1 MFNLK
6 KTIDEQ
12 IKISEQQNKIIK
24 EQADKLD
31 GKTKLIDEL
40 EQKCDNLS
48 AELNKVKVAVSDLEQ
63 YGRRNSL
70 RFSKLGFDP
79 KLPENELI
87 KKTTAYINDRML
99 PNGPLL
105 SESDI
110 DRYHPIGQLRNNV
123 PSQVIVK
130 FASYHIKHRVFSAKA
145 NLRNT
150 PVFVSEDLTRSN
162 YAIIKKLQ
170 PLKKRNKVHSFWTS
184 NGRIFVEKSEESRP
198 IRLDQADDVEHR
210 LQI

>member
-87 KKTTAYINDRML
+87 KKTPLTSTIECYQTAL
-99 PNGPLL
+99 CC
-105 SESDI
+105 
-110 DRYHPIGQLRNNV
+110 
-123 PSQVIVK
+123 PSQ
-130 FASYHIKHRVFSAKA
+130 
-145 NLRNT
+145 
-150 PVFVSEDLTRSN
+150 
-162 YAIIKKLQ
+162 
-170 PLKKRNKVHSFWTS
+170 TS
-184 NGRIFVEKSEESRP
+184 IDTILLVN
-198 IRLDQADDVEHR
+198 
-210 LQI
+210 